1 MKKSKYSLLLVLTLV
16 LSMFLSAC
24 YGGSGGG
31 GQQGG
36 GTEGGNNN
44 GGNGEGTE
52 ETTENVPQEI
62 VVSESSEIPAMDSI
76 MAQDT
81 ISFTTMNNVNEGL
94 YRLSPDQEP
103 VPGVAAG
110 PAEANED
117 GTVYTIKLK
126 DNAKWSNGDPVTA
139 NDFVFAW
146 QRAVNPDNASPYGPY
161 MMEGKIAGATE
172 IVQEGAALDTLGVKA
187 IDDTTLEVTLVKPIP
202 FFESLMA
209 FPTFYPQNQK
219 FVEEQGENY
228 AKSAEN
234 LLYNGPFVLSNWA
247 GNTAS
252 SWEYAKNDNYWDKDN
267 VSLTK
272 ISFNV
277 VKDPQAAVNA
287 FDAGEVDI
295 TGKLSSDVVPLYADD
310 ERLKSWLEP
319 VIFWIK
325 LNQTNEALQNVNI
338 RRAIATAFNKEDLVT
353 TILNNGSQPANYAVP
368 AEFVTNPETGADF
381 REANGDLLEYNAE
394 EAKKLWEK
402 GLEEIGQSEVK
413 LVYLGGD
420 TETAKKTDEYI
431 RNQLETNLPG
441 LTVDVQSVPFSV
453 RLDRDNKLDYDLQFA
468 GWGPDYLDPISFSDL
483 WITDGGNNK
492 MAYSSEQYDKLLKDA
507 QTTLATEPGK
517 RFEALQEA
525 ERVLLEEDAGLA
537 PVYQRTSNLLINQNI
552 EGFTYHTVGPEYSYK
567 YIKVTGGE

>member
-1 MKKSKYSLLLVLTLV
+1 
-16 LSMFLSAC
+16 MFLSAC